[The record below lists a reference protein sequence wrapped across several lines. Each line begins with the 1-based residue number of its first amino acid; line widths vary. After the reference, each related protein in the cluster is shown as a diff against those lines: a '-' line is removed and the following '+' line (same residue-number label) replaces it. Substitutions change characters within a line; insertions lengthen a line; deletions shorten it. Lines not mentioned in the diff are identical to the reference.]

1 MILKLIQ
8 RIVLICIMLGT
19 VNTIYCQTDWES
31 YYSETTLPK
40 KAKLKTVKYK
50 SYDYAINGYIFEK
63 QFVNGQELNFYNTN
77 TKTDVIPIYIIPVP
91 VSKTKLTN
99 PIISGTFF
107 MKDGIS
113 FLESTI
119 KQKHNWPSGEI
130 YINGIFKLSNTFDD
144 KGLTIKPSEAKELSI
159 KTEYIIKC
167 SGFYDENKYPITLA
181 KNSNNNDYDYKIEFD
196 DRTLEASLTA
206 DYLKKIFFPTVD
218 NLFRETKSSVIQYR
232 VSLKFDD
239 YIKNSKNVKLIYKNG
254 DVFVGKVETYDKKY
268 IANEGEYVFFNGET
282 FIGKLDRYS
291 IIWTDGEWKFNDGS
305 TENGDWLKK
314 YNVTSD
320 ALSSAKTMTEKHN
333 LAIQL
338 YEEQQQKLQAEKIA
352 KQKAE
357 EKKKIAEQKKKQ
369 ALIAK
374 YGTHY
379 GTLISEGE
387 LDVGMSQLMVNE
399 VWNKEFFVISKSVRS
414 GESIEIW
421 EFSKDKMQMAI
432 INEGAKH
439 KDSGGGEAAIAA
451 IFLMELSDALG
462 GPSAPQMIIFTNN
475 KLTDIYR

>member
-167 SGFYDENKYPITLA
+167 SGFYDVIKYPITLA

-451 IFLMELSDALG
+451 IFLMGLSDALG

>member
-1 MILKLIQ
+1 MMLKLIQ

-19 VNTIYCQTDWES
+19 ADTIYCQTEWES
-31 YYSETTLPK
+31 YYSETTLPE
-40 KAKLKTVKYK
+40 KAKLKTVDYR
-50 SYDYAINGYIFEK
+50 SYDYAITGYIFEK
-63 QFVNGQELNFYNTN
+63 QFVSGKELNFYNTKDEWGN
-77 TKTDVIPIYIIPVP
+77 RKR
-91 VSKTKLTN
+91 KLTN
-99 PIISGTFF
+99 PIICGTFF
-107 MKDGIS
+107 LKDGIS

-119 KQKHNWPSGEI
+119 KLGGNRPIGEI
-130 YINGIFKLSNTFDD
+130 YINGYINGIFKISNTCDD
-144 KGLTIKPSEAKELSI
+144 KGLTIKKSEAKELSI
-159 KTEYIIKC
+159 KTEHIIKC
-167 SGFYDENKYPITLA
+167 SGFYDYNKYPITLS

-218 NLFRETKSSVIQYR
+218 NLFREKFSLSPYN

-239 YIKNSKNVKLIYKNG
+239 YIKNSKNVKLIYENG
-254 DVFVGKVETYDKKY
+254 DVFVGKVETYGEKY
-268 IANEGEYVFFNGET
+268 IANYGEYVFFNGET

-291 IIWTDGEWKFNDGS
+291 KIWTDGEWKFNDGS

-338 YEEQQQKLQAEKIA
+338 YEDEQQKLQAEKIA
-352 KQKAE
+352 EQKAE

-379 GTLISEGE
+379 GTLISERE

-414 GESIEIW
+414 GQSIEIW

-432 INEGAKH
+432 FNEESKNKNSRA
-439 KDSGGGEAAIAA
+439 GEAAMGAVFI
-451 IFLMELSDALG
+451 MELSEALG